1 MAKKVTAKKAEDV
14 QVVKVKKDEP
24 KEPIVVKAIMPF
36 YDVEA
41 GYTRSVND
49 QWQVTEERLTQL
61 IEAGRAQNMTL
72 VEVL

>member
-1 MAKKVTAKKAEDV
+1 MAKKITAKKTDDV
-14 QVVKVKKDEP
+14 QVVKVKKVEP
-24 KEPIVVKAIMPF
+24 KEPVVVKAVMPF

-61 IEAGRAQNMTL
+61 IEAGKAQNVTL

>member
-1 MAKKVTAKKAEDV
+1 MAKKITAKKTEDV
-14 QVVKVKKDEP
+14 QVVKVKKVEP
-24 KEPIVVKAIMPF
+24 KEPVVVRAVTPF

-61 IEAGRAQNMTL
+61 IEAGKAQNVTL

>member
-1 MAKKVTAKKAEDV
+1 MAKKETKKVEDV
-14 QVVKVKKDEP
+14 QVVEVSKAEP
-24 KEPIVVKAIMPF
+24 KEPIVVKAVMPF
-36 YDVEA
+36 YDVQA

-61 IEAGRAQNMTL
+61 IEAGKAQNVTL